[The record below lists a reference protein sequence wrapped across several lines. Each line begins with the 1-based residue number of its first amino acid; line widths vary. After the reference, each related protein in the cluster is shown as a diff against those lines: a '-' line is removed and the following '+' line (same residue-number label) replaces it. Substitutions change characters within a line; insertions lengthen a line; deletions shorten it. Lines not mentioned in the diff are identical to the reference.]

1 MASVSEPH
9 STDLLTTYRHVWQ
22 NKPILRQI
30 YEGDYNEI
38 VSQLV
43 PGPTLEIGGGSG
55 NLKNY
60 HPDIV
65 TIDIQQV
72 PWLDVVADAHHL
84 PFSVGSF
91 DNLVM
96 FDVLH
101 HLESPWLFLKE
112 ATRVLRPGGRLI
124 AMEPAITPVS
134 KIFYT
139 FFHPEPVHMDVDPLA
154 ARELSPNRNP
164 WDSNQA
170 IPTLL
175 FRVAPRELED
185 ALPQLKLTHVNYHA
199 LFAYPL
205 SGGFRKWS
213 LVPQGVIAPLLRFE
227 KTLMPLLG
235 PLMAFRLLAVMQ
247 RV

>member
-1 MASVSEPH
+1 VSAPH
-9 STDLLTTYRHVWQ
+9 STELLATYRSVWQ
-22 NKPILRQI
+22 NKPILRRI
-30 YEGDYNEI
+30 YENDYKEI
-38 VSQLV
+38 VRQLV

-60 HPDIV
+60 HPNIV

-72 PWLDVVADAHHL
+72 PWLDAVADAHHL
-84 PFSVGSF
+84 PFADGSF

-112 ATRVLRPGGRLI
+112 ATRVLRSGGRLI

-139 FFHPEPVHMDVDPLA
+139 FFHPEPVHMGVDPLA
-154 ARELSPNRNP
+154 PRELSANRSP

-175 FRVAPRELED
+175 FRMAPRELED
-185 ALPQLKLTHVNYHA
+185 AFPQLKLTKVSYHA

-213 LVPQGVIAPLLRFE
+213 LVPQGLVGPLLRVE
-227 KTLMPLLG
+227 KKLMPILG
-235 PLMAFRLLAVMQ
+235 PLMAFRLLAVL
-247 RV
+247 RRN